1 MFAFKRP
8 EDLAP
13 IRVKMVDTDGTDGTY
28 HPQTMHVGMLL
39 RCFLCHET
47 LPRPDWNTKGTYAE
61 WKGPLVSG
69 MTIPKIVIWLLA
81 DFCLEVF
88 PFPAQDGSVRQ
99 ELRSSHIQKI
109 KLRYPDK
116 MRFWASKD
124 LAKELSIRPCDQQTL
139 CGDYCPK
146 CRPDH
151 MVYLSHRD
159 CWKVAFSSF
168 HLKFPDW
175 SRLASQTRPF
185 EIRRWDSS
193 VCYHDNLDTIVLPSM
208 PPDPE
213 FFNAGT
219 PLGELLSK
227 VRVLPAELQIQI
239 ISLLKGTMVA
249 SLLQTKT
256 FVSELLPRL
265 RAQFNWTLQP
275 EIKPLRGG
283 RGQSS
288 AILSCCSTEIMGRP
302 YLSDL
307 ALEPIK
313 GSTAQVIVANKAVR
327 GLQFALGRFGLRGVR
342 ISYEDGSFSPWL
354 GDPTSCWVGTVCCS
368 DLSKLNVVANV
379 SYL

>member
-1 MFAFKRP
+1 
-8 EDLAP
+8 
-13 IRVKMVDTDGTDGTY
+13 MVDTDGIDSTY
-28 HPQTMHVGMLL
+28 HPQTTHVGMLL

-47 LPRPDWNTKGTYAE
+47 LPQPGWNTKGTYPE
-61 WKGPLVSG
+61 WQGHLVSC
-69 MTIPKIVIWLLA
+69 MFIPRTVVRILA
-81 DFCLEVF
+81 HYCLKVF
-88 PFPAQDGSVRQ
+88 PFPAQDGSLRQ
-99 ELRSSHIQKI
+99 ELRSTHIQKI

-116 MRFWASKD
+116 MRFWASKP
-124 LAKELSIRPCDQQTL
+124 LAKELSIRPCDRQTL
-139 CGDYCPK
+139 CGDYCPS
-146 CRPDH
+146 CRPDR

-175 SRLASQTRPF
+175 SRLAAQTRPF

-193 VCYHDNLDTIVLPSM
+193 VGCHDYPDTIVLPSI

-213 FFNAGT
+213 LLHVGT
-219 PLGELLSK
+219 PLGDLLSK
-227 VRVLPAELQIQI
+227 VRLLPAELQFQI
-239 ISLLKGTMVA
+239 VSLLKGTMVA

-265 RAQFNWTLQP
+265 RARPNWTLKP

-283 RGQSS
+283 WGKSS
-288 AILSCCSTEIMGRP
+288 AVLSCCSTEIMGRQ

-307 ALEPIK
+307 ALEPLK
-313 GSTAQVIVANKAVR
+313 GSTAQVSIANIAVR

-342 ISYEDGSFSPWL
+342 ISYEDGSFSAWL
-354 GDPTSCWVGTVCCS
+354 GDPTSCWMGTVRCS
-368 DLSKLNVVANV
+368 DLSKLNVITNV